1 MDNIAS
7 PADAHA
13 MLAGWKERAE
23 KQFADAKAASEAVQ
37 AVTATGMDDNEMV
50 AVTLNSAGAVTN
62 VQFGPAFGRMQP
74 RHAERQFMQ
83 AYQNAGAA
91 LMRAAQAAVAERL
104 PASSPTSK
112 ALIDSI
118 KMRFPDEE
126 EEA

>member
-23 KQFADAKAASEAVQ
+23 QQFADARAASEAVQ
-37 AVTATGMDDNEMV
+37 AVVAIGMDDNEMV
-50 AVTLNSAGAVTN
+50 AVTLNSTGAITN
-62 VQFGPAFGRMQP
+62 VTFTPAFGRTQP

-91 LMRAAQAAVAERL
+91 LMQAVQAAVAERL
-104 PASSPTSK
+104 PENSPTSK

-118 KMRFPDEE
+118 KMRFPDED